1 MALTPASKEARPKGI
16 GRKDIVVFPLGQG
29 RETVE
34 SIVVA
39 FTLAL
44 LFRAFEAEAFV
55 IPTGSMAPTLMGRH
69 KDLAC
74 ESCGRPFTVGASSE
88 EDDQSQSFREEL
100 AAREAEAARLARD
113 AANDALGPAERNDAE
128 RKLARLT
135 GPGGEITQLRDRLER
150 KMVTAARCPNCG
162 FVTDLIGGD
171 GAAEHPSFSG
181 DRILV
186 SKVAYDFGHPR
197 RWDVVVFKYP
207 EDAKTNYIK
216 RLVGLPGETIR
227 IDSGDLWVSRDGE
240 AEQIARKPP
249 DKLVAML
256 QPVHDSAY
264 ESAVLRA
271 ADWPTCW
278 SDWSAPD
285 AAGPRWTTAD
295 GGRSFEVDA
304 GAGRATLRYRHL
316 VPNADQ
322 WRRIEAGLALAEE
335 AFPTPIDDFHSYNAV
350 PTRPHRVGDLAIEAE
365 IDLRAGGGSL
375 SLDLVEDGAV
385 YGCRIDLATGE
396 AVLEIPG
403 GGASIADGSGP
414 KARTPLRGTG
424 RHRMLFANVDDE
436 LTLHVDG
443 RPVAFDAATTYT
455 RRDEPPV
462 DLLPA
467 LPGDREPTDL
477 APAGIEVAG
486 ASLRIERLRILRDIY
501 YVDAPEMGMRSPRA
515 VDLSKNGYPL
525 AEGQY
530 LMLGDNSAAS
540 KDSRLWDEG
549 HAVDRDLIIGKA
561 LFVFWPHPVPAKWGV
576 TVPLGRS
583 QLRLPSWPNFAR
595 MRMVR

>member
-1 MALTPASKEARPKGI
+1 MALTPTSKETRTKAVGPK
-16 GRKDIVVFPLGQG
+16 DVVVHPLGNG

-113 AANDALGPAERNDAE
+113 ASNDAVGPAERE
-128 RKLARLT
+128 RAQRRLARLT

-162 FVTDLIGGD
+162 YVTDLVGAGA
-171 GAAEHPSFSG
+171 AAEHPSFSG

-186 SKVAYDFGHPR
+186 SKVAYDVGEPR

-227 IDSGDLWVSRDGE
+227 IADGDVWVSREGE

-249 DKLVAML
+249 DTLVAML
-256 QPVHDSAY
+256 QLVHDSAY
-264 ESAVLRA
+264 ESEILRE

-285 AAGPRWTTAD
+285 ASGPRWTSAD
-295 GGRSFEVDA
+295 GGRSFEADA

-316 VPNADQ
+316 VPSAEQ
-322 WRRIEAGLALAEE
+322 WREIESGRSPAEE
-335 AFPTPIDDFHSYNAV
+335 AFPTPIDDFHAYNAV

-365 IDLRAGGGSL
+365 VDLRQAAGSL

-385 YGCRIDLATGE
+385 YRCSVDLVTGE
-396 AVLEIPG
+396 ASLAIPEG
-403 GGASIADGSGP
+403 DSPAAPKAATPLSGP
-414 KARTPLRGTG
+414 G
-424 RHRMLFANVDDE
+424 RHRILFANVDDE
-436 LTLHVDG
+436 LTLQVDG
-443 RPVAFDAATTYT
+443 RPVAFDAATTYS
-455 RRDEPPV
+455 RRDEAPV

-467 LPGDREPTDL
+467 VPGDPEPTDL
-477 APAGIEVAG
+477 APAGIEAAG
-486 ASLRIERLRILRDIY
+486 ASLRLERLRILRDIY

-515 VDLSKNGYPL
+515 VSLSKNGYPL

-540 KDSRLWDEG
+540 KDSRLWTEG

-561 LFVFWPHPVPAKWGV
+561 LFVFWPHMVPSKWGV
-576 TVPLGRS
+576 TVPVGRS

-595 MRMVR
+595 MRVVR